1 MKLNRLFGDLE
12 RRNVICRRDSVEWKQ
27 AFHYSQ
33 GKIQNLAVFLYGTMG
48 RRWLSAFLLLYLF
61 HKVTQGFNYK
71 CEMLEEPT
79 CLGTKL
85 MYNFTTLELVTDSPT
100 QQAAKEKLGEWKGLK
115 FLSKCWTVLQ
125 PLLCQV
131 YKPRCQ
137 NSSVKL
143 PCREQCH
150 ATRKPCEVV
159 ERYHKKWPDF
169 LQCDRFPPGNC
180 DGGSVS
186 NHLKCKIFKPLKS

>member
-1 MKLNRLFGDLE
+1 MEASIYYN
-12 RRNVICRRDSVEWKQ
+12 
-27 AFHYSQ
+27 Q
-33 GKIQNLAVFLYGTMG
+33 GKIQNLAVFSYGTMG
-48 RRWLSAFLLLYLF
+48 RRWLNTLLLLYLF

-71 CEMLEEPT
+71 CEILEEQT

-115 FLSKCWTVLQ
+115 FLSKCWAVLQ

-137 NSSVKL
+137 NSSVRL

-186 NHLKCKIFKPLKS
+186 KNLKCKIFKPLKS